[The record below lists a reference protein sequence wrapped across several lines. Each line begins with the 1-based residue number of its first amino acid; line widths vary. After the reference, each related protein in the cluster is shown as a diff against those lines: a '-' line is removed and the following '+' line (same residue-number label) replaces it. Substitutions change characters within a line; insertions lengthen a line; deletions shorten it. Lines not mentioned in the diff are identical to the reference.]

1 MTESPVPAPEP
12 ALVDARGHRCPAPT
26 LRLRRALE
34 QTQPGGR
41 VTLLADDP
49 MARVDVPHF
58 VRQAGY
64 VLVET
69 REEGRAVAFTVEKSA
84 APG

>member
-1 MTESPVPAPEP
+1 MI
-12 ALVDARGHRCPAPT
+12 VDARGHRCPVPT

-34 QTQPGGR
+34 TADE

-58 VRQAGY
+58 ARQIGATVLSMESEGPAIRFQVR
-64 VLVET
+64 
-69 REEGRAVAFTVEKSA
+69 R
-84 APG
+84 